1 MAISRFMQE
10 ALDAARLVRGTT
22 SPNPWV
28 GAVIVRDGRPVVV
41 GATSPPPG
49 PHAEADAI
57 RAAGAAAEGAT
68 MYVTLEPCVPF
79 EGKRTQACAEAII
92 EAGIAHVVIALEDH
106 DPRVHGA
113 GIAMLREAGVQVEV
127 GDGRDEALALLRP
140 YLKHRETGLPY
151 VIAKF
156 AASLDG
162 QVAARTGDSKWIT
175 GEAARDMAHRQRAW
189 VDAVVVG
196 SGTVLADDPELTARP
211 GGVANSRQPLRVV
224 VDARGRVPAGARLFA
239 AAGPVMVATTA
250 ASPVGWRRAV
260 ATKGAELLQCEPAA
274 SGGVDLAQLLRV
286 LGDRG
291 VLAAWVEGGPTL
303 LGSLFDS
310 GLVDEVWAFLA
321 PKVVGGGGF
330 PAVRGRGV
338 ERVADAWVLREAA
351 IEPLPGG
358 DVLVRGYVGPW
369 EPDDGGT

>member
-1 MAISRFMQE
+1 MAVSRFMQQ

-28 GAVIVRDGRPVVV
+28 GAVIVRDGRALVV

-49 PHAEADAI
+49 PHAEAGAI
-57 RAAGAAAEGAT
+57 RAAGVAAAGAT

-92 EAGIAHVVIALEDH
+92 EAGIARVVVALEDH

-113 GIAMLREAGVQVEV
+113 GIAMLRKAGVAVEV

-175 GEAARDMAHRQRAW
+175 GEAARDLAHRQRAW
-189 VDAVVVG
+189 VDAVIVG

-224 VDARGRVPAGARLFA
+224 VDARGRVPPGARLFA
-239 AAGPVMVATTA
+239 APGPVAVATTS
-250 ASPVGWRRAV
+250 ASPLEWRRSV
-260 ATKGAELLQCEPAA
+260 AERGARLLECETVKPD
-274 SGGVDLAQLLRV
+274 GLHLGQLLKA
-286 LGDRG
+286 LAGRG
-291 VLAAWVEGGPTL
+291 VLSAWVEGGPTL
-303 LGSLFDS
+303 LGSLFD
-310 GLVDEVWAFLA
+310 GGHVDEVWAFLA
-321 PKVVGGGGF
+321 PKVVGGGAF
-330 PAVRGRGV
+330 PAVRGHGV
-338 ERVADAWVLREAA
+338 EQVADAWALREAVV
-351 IEPLPGG
+351 EPLPGG
-358 DVLVRGYVGPW
+358 DVLVRGYVGTW
-369 EPDDGGT
+369 EPGVGQT

>member
-28 GAVIVRDGRPVVV
+28 GAVIVKDGRSLVV

-92 EAGIAHVVIALEDH
+92 EAGIARVVIALEDH
-106 DPRVHGA
+106 DPRVNGA
-113 GIAMLREAGVQVEV
+113 GIARLRQAGIEVET

-140 YLKHRETGLPY
+140 YLKHRQTGLPY

-162 QVAARTGDSKWIT
+162 QVAAHTGDAKWIT

-189 VDAVVVG
+189 VDAVIVG

-211 GGVANSRQPLRVV
+211 SRVVNARQPLRVV
-224 VDARGRVPAGARLFA
+224 VDARGRTPPGARLFA
-239 AAGPVMVATTA
+239 APGPVMVATTA
-250 ASPVGWRRAV
+250 ASPLEWRRAIV
-260 ATKGAELLQCEPAA
+260 AKGARLLECEPAEA
-274 SGGVDLAQLLRV
+274 GGVSPAHLLRT
-286 LGDRG
+286 LGERG
-291 VLAAWVEGGPTL
+291 VLSAWVEGGPTL

-310 GLVDEVWAFLA
+310 GHVDEVWAFLA
-321 PKVVGGGGF
+321 PKIIGGGAF
-330 PAVRGRGV
+330 PAVRGEGV
-338 ERVADAWVLREAA
+338 DRVEAA
-351 IEPLPGG
+351 WRLRDAEVELLAGG
-358 DVLVRGYVGPW
+358 DVLIRGYT
-369 EPDDGGT
+369 GTWGLGYPSA